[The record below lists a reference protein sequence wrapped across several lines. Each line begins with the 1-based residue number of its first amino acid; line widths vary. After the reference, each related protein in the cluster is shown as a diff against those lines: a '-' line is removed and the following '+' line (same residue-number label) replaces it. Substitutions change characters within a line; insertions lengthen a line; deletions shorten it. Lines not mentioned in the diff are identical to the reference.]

1 MKSLSTQTIC
11 KLLVRKQ
18 GPGKH
23 RVQGGTE
30 FEGCPNSLILIFK
43 GRLNASEIP
52 VLRISDVG
60 QIFWEPL
67 EPLEASVLKYIFYKK
82 GAKKP
87 IAQKCADF
95 APTASCAMGFLAP
108 KKWTLKGL
116 QTYKNIKVRFF

>member
-67 EPLEASVLKYIFYKK
+67 EPLEASVLNIFIFFTRRELKSPLHQNLQILPQQMCNGLFIYQKMDFERLTNIQKY
-82 GAKKP
+82 
-87 IAQKCADF
+87 
-95 APTASCAMGFLAP
+95 
-108 KKWTLKGL
+108 
-116 QTYKNIKVRFF
+116 